1 MLVPAIALSWWLASL
16 PLQPYRPV
24 AETSFKAEQPAME
37 PAEETSETDPA
48 LPEEQTTGSS
58 DTPAPSGDRVLYRGI
73 ITPEIAR
80 VAATFLDL
88 PMGAQRAANVEGHRF
103 VFVLQRHY
111 HPPGFK
117 GAPNGWHK
125 GVTVFEAR

>member
-16 PLQPYRPV
+16 PMKSYHPV
-24 AETSFKAEQPAME
+24 PTAPPTADPALAEL
-37 PAEETSETDPA
+37 AEETPESDPA
-48 LPEEQTTGSS
+48 IPEEPTVGS
-58 DTPAPSGDRVLYRGI
+58 PEAPDPNAERVLYRGM

-88 PMGAQRAANVEGHRF
+88 PMGAERAATVEGHRF